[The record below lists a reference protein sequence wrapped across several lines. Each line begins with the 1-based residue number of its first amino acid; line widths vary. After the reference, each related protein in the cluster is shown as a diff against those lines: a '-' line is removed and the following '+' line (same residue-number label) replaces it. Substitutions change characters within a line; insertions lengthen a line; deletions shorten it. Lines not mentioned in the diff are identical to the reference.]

1 MLRGDLS
8 YLETHVWDV
17 AKATYNISGL
27 TALTYEQMS
36 NRSDSSTENFQ
47 TKLGAGF
54 NWVTNMENGSTI
66 HGKYSFPG
74 SDAALQGQDYPFPT
88 VLRGTDSTG
97 AKEVNLHYG
106 AWPKVGMLWSEGI
119 VSLDL
124 IADYV
129 PSSGATKELKL
140 NLFNVPEGTGAEPP
154 TFTYSPEGVVK
165 AKAVPITVEP
175 NKGDFAVTLTGVG
188 TGATEVIAKYGSYI
202 ARLMV
207 TVTADLKVDLEKDSV
222 ELNPEGTEIIQ
233 LKAVDKKGK
242 LCTAVWKVTSDNQEV
257 ATVTEQP
264 ADGKI
269 TVTGVATGE
278 TELRITATCTVGGKN
293 YTATA
298 ILPVTVKG
306 TSGGG

>member
-1 MLRGDLS
+1 
-8 YLETHVWDV
+8 
-17 AKATYNISGL
+17 
-27 TALTYEQMS
+27 
-36 NRSDSSTENFQ
+36 
-47 TKLGAGF
+47 
-54 NWVTNMENGSTI
+54 
-66 HGKYSFPG
+66 
-74 SDAALQGQDYPFPT
+74 
-88 VLRGTDSTG
+88 
-97 AKEVNLHYG
+97 
-106 AWPKVGMLWSEGI
+106 
-119 VSLDL
+119 
-124 IADYV
+124 
-129 PSSGATKELKL
+129 
-140 NLFNVPEGTGAEPP
+140 
-154 TFTYSPEGVVK
+154 
-165 AKAVPITVEP
+165 
-175 NKGDFAVTLTGVG
+175 
-188 TGATEVIAKYGSYI
+188 VIAKYGSYT